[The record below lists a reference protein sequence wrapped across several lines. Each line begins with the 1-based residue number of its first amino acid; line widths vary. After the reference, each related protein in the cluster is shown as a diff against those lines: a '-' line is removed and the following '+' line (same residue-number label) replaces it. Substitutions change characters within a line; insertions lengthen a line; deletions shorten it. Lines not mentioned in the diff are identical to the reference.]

1 MTPNLTDYAEGSWNT
16 DEFVELVNRLLPQV
30 LPEEGSSQKVREDI
44 NLRLVRH
51 YTGLGMLDEPAKE
64 GKEARYAYRHLLQ
77 LLLVRRMQAQGYGSS
92 AIDDFPRKHTDAQLL
107 RLVSGQLELTV
118 RSNPALEFLEGL
130 RQRSSPG
137 APVSPVAPAARP
149 VSHWSRHALLPGLE
163 LHLSNEFKCPSGPP
177 LEHLLENIKEV
188 LKSARQDRHKSS

>member
-1 MTPNLTDYAEGSWNT
+1 MSIDLTDYLHGSWNT
-16 DEFVELVNRLLPQV
+16 DDFVDLANRLLPQV
-30 LPEEGSSQKVREDI
+30 LPEEGASQKVREDV

-64 GKEARYAYRHLLQ
+64 GKEARYSYRHLLQ

-92 AIDDFPRKHTDAQLL
+92 AIDTFPRKHNDAQLL

-118 RSNPALEFLEGL
+118 QSNPALDFLEGL

-137 APVSPVAPAARP
+137 SPTNPPPPATS
-149 VSHWSRHALLPGLE
+149 SHWSRHSLVPGLE
-163 LHLSNEFKCPSGPP
+163 LHLSNDFKCPSGPP
-177 LEHLLENIKEV
+177 LEHLLETIKDV
-188 LKSARQDRHKSS
+188 LKSARPDRRKP